1 MAPEL
6 KELLSNSLTLIIFV
20 LPVVSLFWKLARY
33 STTMEQQLKQKDEK
47 IASLE
52 NRLSTV
58 ENKNINSYKEINTN
72 LEHIKELT
80 SLSNT
85 ACVKHDRD
93 IEEHSTRI
101 NKLEERAEELAKT
114 LSDIKAENSKQTAM
128 LDILVKR
135 IGNEK

>member
-1 MAPEL
+1 MSPEL

-33 STTMEQQLKQKDEK
+33 STTMEQQLKQKDER
-47 IASLE
+47 IAALE

-85 ACVKHDRD
+85 ACVKHGTA

-101 NKLEERAEELAKT
+101 NKLEERAEELSKA

-128 LDILVKR
+128 LDILIKR
-135 IGNEK
+135 TTNEK

>member
-47 IASLE
+47 IAALE
-52 NRLSTV
+52 NRLNTV
-58 ENKNINSYKEINTN
+58 ENKNINSYKDINTN

-85 ACVKHDRD
+85 ACVKHGTT

-101 NKLEERAEELAKT
+101 NRLEERAEELSKA
-114 LSDIKAENSKQTAM
+114 LSDIKSENSKQTAM
-128 LDILVKR
+128 LDILIKR
-135 IGNEK
+135 TTNEK

>member
-1 MAPEL
+1 MSPEL

-33 STTMEQQLKQKDEK
+33 STTMEQQLKQKDER
-47 IASLE
+47 IAALE
-52 NRLSTV
+52 NRLNTV
-58 ENKNINSYKEINTN
+58 ENKNINSYKDINTN

-85 ACVKHDRD
+85 ACVKHDSV

-128 LDILVKR
+128 LDILIKR
-135 IGNEK
+135 TTNEK